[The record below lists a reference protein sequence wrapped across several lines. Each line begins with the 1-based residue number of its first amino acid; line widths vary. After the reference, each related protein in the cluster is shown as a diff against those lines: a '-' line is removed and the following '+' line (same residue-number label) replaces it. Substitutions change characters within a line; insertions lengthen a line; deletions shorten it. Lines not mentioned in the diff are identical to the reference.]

1 MAGRDGAWLVLHAVM
16 VSVLATGVAHA
27 EDQCLSASAKKKIT
41 CDGVKLTPQAKRAR
55 VSYQAPNANAGDKPK
70 ALGPSD
76 PTPVT
81 KETPRIDRV
90 LQKKGRELLL
100 REIASVQKLYRA
112 TPKNSHEKPQLL
124 RRLADNYA
132 ELESDLYREQIET
145 AALAADVRRINPVRS
160 NHLAKRAKDIAS
172 RVGKARKEAIVHYKR
187 LADKHPAFCQSP
199 SKKALADRG
208 CTDQTLY
215 YLAYEHEL
223 AKEYD
228 EARDV
233 YLRIINAW
241 PKSKYVPHAYLAFGE
256 LYYNEAQGDPTRW
269 PLAQKAYEEVAAF
282 PAPANALFGYAH
294 YKLAYVHW
302 NQGAHA
308 LALEHFKKVIANGR
322 QYPNLPNA
330 TGLMNAARRDI
341 VPVYATT
348 GQAEKAYAF
357 FKPLSGDS
365 AGSSEKTF
373 AMLEDLGQALMDTGH
388 YAQAKVLYTNLK
400 KKNGGEAS
408 CRYQVSITKATM
420 SLETGNKPPILD
432 ALDDQLAEYLNNR
445 DGGYGERA
453 RLGCA
458 NHTAALLAETAMA
471 WHLEAVGSGG
481 VRGTGDKKTLDA
493 SAKLYA
499 MVDDNFTHEQFAKF
513 RFPHIVK
520 EDWPTLA
527 TLRYHQADLLWERKR
542 WSECGRAFHRAYE
555 ADPTGKHAA
564 EALFTSGLCWQNAML
579 EAKGE
584 AGYRATRGELTGSR
598 AQYAPRAIEGEERAM
613 LDAFDR
619 YACKIEAPKGDAE
632 AQENH
637 CEVKFARARAYYEAR
652 HFQEAAIAFRDLALE
667 HPTCEAGAF
676 AGNLYLESLEVM
688 RTKLDRHDCVED
700 MSADVPKLMKLYCD
714 TDAQRRDNDGQCA
727 VLARVNRDVA
737 RLDIERLVKSVKT
750 GDRDAPKKLAAAGDR
765 YWKMWEEHGAKV
777 CVADTG
783 AIAEACK
790 GYDEVLHNA
799 AAAYDGAHLLAKAM
813 SVRKVLVS
821 PKYQLN
827 QTPVAR
833 QALFDLGAN
842 HQAIAVYDLAAQYYE
857 RFATENPKEKKAPTA
872 LSDAVVLR
880 LGLGEAEEA
889 LADAKQFAG
898 VYGSA
903 EPANAAQIAFAIGA
917 HHVQR
922 GAWKNAEEALSRA
935 LKQIEAHATADIR
948 VQTYALLGR
957 VYDHLDKRRQA
968 DELYGKARAQA
979 TELAALK
986 KNIDGIDE
994 TQSRRERR
1002 YGKLLTAVGEAL
1014 HYFAEKERDKAEAI
1028 AFPRY
1033 SGGGS
1038 QADVD
1043 RFVKTK
1049 VLDWLGKKKPAIER
1063 ATKAYMAIVHL
1074 NDTNPPPRWA
1084 IAAGAAVGDM
1094 WGSLVD
1100 DFMSAPYPKDW
1111 DQPGYVPGV
1120 SPPLLWAELKAIY
1133 VNTLADVVEPY
1144 QKVAKNA
1151 YLECLEYG
1159 LVYQH
1164 FDGELRSCER
1174 WLSSAYP
1181 AEFHLVDELAGV
1193 PTRVSSGLDE
1203 RPLPLGIDGSPRLTR
1218 PQPAKQ
1224 SRETSSP
1231 R

>member
-1 MAGRDGAWLVLHAVM
+1 MAWRDSAWLVLHAVI
-16 VSVLATGVAHA
+16 VSAVTTNVAHA
-27 EDQCLSASAKKKIT
+27 EDQCMSAAATKKVT
-41 CDGVKLTPQAKRAR
+41 CDGVKLTPQAKRTR
-55 VSYQAPNANAGDKPK
+55 VSYEAPKSDAASKPK
-70 ALGPSD
+70 ELGPSD
-76 PTPVT
+76 PTQVGND
-81 KETPRIDRV
+81 TPRIDRV
-90 LQKKGRELLL
+90 LQKKGREFLL
-100 REIASVQKLYRA
+100 REIASVSKLYRD
-112 TPKNSHEKPQLL
+112 TPKTSKEKPQLL

-160 NHLAKRAKDIAS
+160 SHLAKRAKDIAS
-172 RVGKARKEAIVHYKR
+172 RVGKARREAIRHYKR
-187 LADKHPAFCQSP
+187 LADKHPTFCQSP
-199 SKKALADRG
+199 GEKKLEDRG

-223 AKEYD
+223 AKQYD
-228 EARDV
+228 DARVV

-241 PKSKYVPHAYLAFGE
+241 PKSRYVPHAYLAFGE
-256 LYYNEAQGDPTRW
+256 LYFNEAQGDPARW
-269 PLAQKAYEEVAAF
+269 PLAQKAYEEVASF
-282 PAPANALFGYAH
+282 PAPKNPLFGYAH

-308 LALEHFKKVIANGR
+308 LALEHFKKVIAFGTKH
-322 QYPNLPNA
+322 PNLPNA
-330 TGLMNAARRDI
+330 TGLMTAARRDI
-341 VPVYATT
+341 VPVYAMT
-348 GQAEKAYAF
+348 GKADKAYAF

-365 AGSSEKTF
+365 AGSSKKTF

-388 YAQAKVLYTNLK
+388 YAEAKVVYGDLK

-408 CRYQVSITKATM
+408 CRYQVSITKATI
-420 SLETGNKPPILD
+420 SLETGNKPPVLD

-453 RLGCA
+453 KSGCA

-481 VRGTGDKKTLDA
+481 VRGTGDAKTLTA
-493 SAKLYA
+493 AAKLYA
-499 MVDDNFTHEQFAKF
+499 MVDDNFTDAQFAKF

-542 WSECGRAFHRAYE
+542 WTECGRAFYRAYE
-555 ADPTGKHAA
+555 ADPAGKRAG
-564 EALFTSGLCWQNAML
+564 EALFTSGLCWQNAVL
-579 EAKGE
+579 QAKGE
-584 AGYRATRGELTGSR
+584 AGYRATQGELTGSV
-598 AQYAPRAIEGEERAM
+598 AAYAPQKLEDDERAM

-619 YACKIEAPKGDAE
+619 YACKIEAPKGDDE
-632 AQENH
+632 ALEKH

-652 HFQEAAIAFRDLALE
+652 HFDEAAVAFRDLALE
-667 HPTCEAGAF
+667 HPSCDASAF
-676 AGNLYLESLEVM
+676 AANLYLDSLEVM
-688 RTKLDRHDCVED
+688 RQKWNRPNCVDD
-700 MSADVPKLMKLYCD
+700 MSSDVPKLVKLYCD
-714 TDAQRRDNDGQCA
+714 TDAQRQENDDQCA

-737 RLDIERLVKSVKT
+737 RLDIERLVKSVKS
-750 GDRDAPKKLAAAGDR
+750 GDKDAPKKLAAAGDR
-765 YWKMWEEHGAKV
+765 YWKMWEDHGAKV
-777 CVADTG
+777 CAN
-783 AIAEACK
+783 EAATSTVSEPCK

-813 SVRKVLVS
+813 SVRRVLVS
-821 PKYQLN
+821 AKYQLH

-842 HQAIAVYDLAAQYYE
+842 YQAIAVYDMAAQFYE
-857 RFATENPKEKKAPTA
+857 RFASENPTMKKAPAA

-880 LGLGEAEEA
+880 LGLGEADRA
-889 LADAKQFAG
+889 LADAQQFASA
-898 VYGSA
+898 YGSA
-903 EPANAAQIAFAIGA
+903 EPQNAAQIAFAIGA

-922 GAWKNAEEALSRA
+922 GAWQKAEKSLSGA

-948 VQTYALLGR
+948 IQTYTLLGR
-957 VYDHLDKRRQA
+957 VYAHRAKGRDA
-968 DELYGKARAQA
+968 DALYGKARAAA
-979 TELAALK
+979 TKLAVLK
-986 KNIDGIDE
+986 KEIDTVDE
-994 TQSRRERR
+994 SDSRLTRR

-1028 AFPRY
+1028 AFPKY
-1033 SGGGS
+1033 NGGGS
-1038 QADVD
+1038 QPDVD

-1049 VLDWLGKKKPAIER
+1049 VLDWLAKKKPAIER

-1084 IAAGAAVGDM
+1084 IAAGAAVGNM

-1111 DQPGYVPGV
+1111 DQPGFVPGV
-1120 SPPLLWAELKAIY
+1120 TPPLLWAELKAIY
-1133 VNTLADVVEPY
+1133 INTLADIVAPY
-1144 QKVAKNA
+1144 QKVAKTA

-1159 LVYQH
+1159 LIYQH

-1174 WLSSAYP
+1174 WLSKTYP
-1181 AEFHLVDELAGV
+1181 SEFHLVDELAGV
-1193 PTRVSSGLDE
+1193 PTRSSSGLDE
-1203 RPLPLGIDGSPRLTR
+1203 RPQPLGIDGSPRVATR
-1218 PQPAKQ
+1218 PKKPAPTKK
-1224 SRETSSP
+1224 
-1231 R
+1231 